1 MQRALF
7 VFGVT
12 MLGAGCYQG
21 AAGGPGGGGDDD
33 DGSGSADDAGDDDG
47 DSAGASCVE
56 GEGIDPGPMYLRRL
70 THREYEATV
79 RDLLGVD
86 PAAQV
91 ATFPEDV
98 VTSSFDNNGLN
109 QTISLLL
116 GERYLV
122 AAKAF
127 ATEVVGDVDLRA
139 SVVGC
144 DPAGAACI
152 EEFVTRFGARAFRRP
167 LAAAEIADLVELA
180 QTQSDPLERA
190 SIVIETV
197 LQSPKFLFRIE
208 IGEEDPEHP
217 ERRKLTG
224 HEVATRLSYFL
235 WGTMPDD
242 ALLAAATAGELDD
255 VEGVATTAEDMIAD
269 PRARETMR
277 GFADQW
283 MHLDAID
290 GQSRDETFP
299 EFDDDLKE
307 AMRAELDRMVADAMW
322 TDGADFMSL
331 YTTRTG
337 HVNDALAAVY
347 GVEPPGSTE
356 LQPHEFGDDPLRG
369 GLFTTAGFATASSR
383 ASETS
388 PVQRAMFV
396 RKAVL
401 CDPPPPPPPN
411 IPSVEPDEGE
421 SVQDAF
427 ERHIDQGES
436 CAGCHLSLDPIGF
449 GLERYDSIGRLRTEY
464 ASGDAVRTDGSITID
479 GAPHEFA
486 DGVALGSL
494 VAGSAQAEGCVVTQT
509 WRFALGRDEDVA
521 DACGRDQALSTFV
534 DAGHG
539 FAAMLVAVVQTDAF
553 RYRRAPE

>member
-12 MLGAGCYQG
+12 MLGASCYSG
-21 AAGGPGGGGDDD
+21 ASGGPDGGGGDDGED
-33 DGSGSADDAGDDDG
+33 SADDDG
-47 DSAGASCVE
+47 DADDGDSVGASCE
-56 GEGIDPGPMYLRRL
+56 EDEGIDPGPMFLRRL

-91 ATFPEDV
+91 ATFPADV

-109 QTISLLL
+109 QTISTLL

-122 AAKAF
+122 AARSF
-127 ATEVVGDVDLRA
+127 AAEVVGDADLRA
-139 SVVGC
+139 SVIGC
-144 DPAGAACI
+144 DPASAECIDEFAA
-152 EEFVTRFGARAFRRP
+152 RFAARAFRRP
-167 LAAAEIADLVELA
+167 PTEEEVAQLVALA
-180 QTQSDPLERA
+180 QTQSDPLDAA
-190 SIVIETV
+190 SIVIEAV

-208 IGEEDPEHP
+208 VGVEDPEHP
-217 ERRKLTG
+217 DRRKLTG

-242 ALLAAATAGELDD
+242 GLLAAAAAGELDD
-255 VEGVATTAEDMIAD
+255 ADGVATTAAEMIAD
-269 PRARETMR
+269 ARARDTMR
-277 GFADQW
+277 AFADQW
-283 MHLDAID
+283 MHLETIDA
-290 GQSRDETFP
+290 QTRDETFP
-299 EFDDDLKE
+299 EFDDALKT
-307 AMRAELDRMVADAMW
+307 AMRAELDRMVEDAMW
-322 TDGADFMSL
+322 ADGADFMSL

-356 LQPHEFGDDPLRG
+356 LQPHDFGDDPMRG
-369 GLFTTAGFATASSR
+369 GLFTTVGFATASSR

-396 RKAVL
+396 RKSVL

-436 CAGCHLSLDPIGF
+436 CAACHLLLDPIGF

-464 ASGDAVRTDGSITID
+464 ASGDPVRTDGTITID
-479 GAPHEFA
+479 GEAHEFT
-486 DGVALGSL
+486 DGVQLGAL
-494 VAGSAQAEGCVVTQT
+494 VAASTQAETCVVTQT

-521 DACGRDQALSTFV
+521 DGCGREQALSTFV
-534 DAGHG
+534 DSEHG
-539 FAAMLVAVVQTDAF
+539 FAALLVAVVQTDTF